1 MALRYIAIRV
11 KNMDESLK
19 FYTEDL
25 GLKFIEERS
34 YMPGE
39 RVASL
44 VDEETGQKL
53 TMMYYA
59 EDCKLYTPWKEDGV
73 ELDHLS
79 FEVEDAKKI
88 FDELA
93 KKGAPVAWDLTER
106 KTDDGVF
113 KMGFVKDPNGIW
125 IGLRSQHKK

>member
-1 MALRYIAIRV
+1 MKLSYIAIRV

-19 FYTEDL
+19 FYTENL
-25 GLKFIEERS
+25 GFKFIEERS

-44 VDEETGQKL
+44 IDEKSGQRL
-53 TMMYYA
+53 NMMYYA

-79 FEVEDAKKI
+79 FEVDDAKKT
-88 FDELA
+88 FDELV
-93 KKGAPVAWDLTER
+93 KNGAPVAWDLMER
-106 KTDDGVF
+106 KTDDGIF
-113 KMGFVKDPNGIW
+113 
-125 IGLRSQHKK
+125 L